1 MELESN
7 EDTDDNASNA
17 SYVTSFR
24 WTESL
29 AKVRDFLLLKKFR
42 LWVNK
47 THNNNNHPPDEVC
60 DFQGASSTVEPRIE
74 WDKKLDFLLSII
86 GFAVDLANVWRF
98 PYLCYKNGG
107 GVFLI
112 PYTIMLIFGALPLFF
127 MELSLG
133 QFTKTGEFYFLL
145 FLFCPE

>member
-1 MELESN
+1 MESESN
-7 EDTDDNASNA
+7 EDTDDNASNG
-17 SYVTSFR
+17 SYVASFR
-24 WTESL
+24 WSESL
-29 AKVRDFLLLKKFR
+29 SKVKDFLVLKNFTLFR
-42 LWVNK
+42 RNK
-47 THNNNNHPPDEVC
+47 DLPPPDDEVC
-60 DFQGASSTVEPRIE
+60 DFQGGSSNIEPRIE

-112 PYTIMLIFGALPLFF
+112 PYTIMLVFGALPLFF

-133 QFTKTGEFYFLL
+133 QFTKSGPCLL
-145 FLFCPE
+145 NCLVFDR

>member
-24 WTESL
+24 WTDGL
-29 AKVRDFLLLKKFR
+29 AKVKDFIVFKKFR
-42 LWVNK
+42 LWKKKKNVNL
-47 THNNNNHPPDEVC
+47 DEVC
-60 DFQGASSTVEPRIE
+60 DFQGASSNIKPRIE

-112 PYTIMLIFGALPLFF
+112 PYTIMLVFGALPLFF
-127 MELSLG
+127 MELALG
-133 QFTKTGEFYFLL
+133 QFTKTGET
-145 FLFCPE
+145 